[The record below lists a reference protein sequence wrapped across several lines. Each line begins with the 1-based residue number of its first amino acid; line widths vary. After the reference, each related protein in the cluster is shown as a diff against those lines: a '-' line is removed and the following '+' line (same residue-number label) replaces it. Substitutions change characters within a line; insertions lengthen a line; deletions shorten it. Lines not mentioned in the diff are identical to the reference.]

1 MKKAFPFSRILFSAF
16 LLIAII
22 ILSSALILEH
32 YIFTQTFGD
41 YLQDQTISDDLDWV
55 SFIETTL
62 AAGND
67 PTLDLQRAAM
77 MSDLRFTFLD
87 EAGNIVG
94 VIDSSSMGMGH
105 MQRNHLN
112 LIDREYPLKNTPFAR
127 LRIGRPEATI
137 LSLPE
142 ATFRKSLNQGYL
154 FIGLFSFLLAGA
166 IAYWLSQRVS
176 KPIQALEQYADS
188 ITNQNWNM
196 QAPSTSTLNEIAS
209 LRESLLHLSTRLQ
222 AQNQLRQQL
231 TTNMSHELRTPLN
244 VLLNQIEAI
253 HDGILP
259 LTPERSNSLIQEVQR
274 LSRMVSQIEHLNNL
288 EQKIEMIFEPVNLA
302 VVLNELAE
310 AYRPLFE
317 NRKISFEIDSP
328 ESLVI
333 HTQEDTI
340 RQILFNLLENAL
352 RYTSDSGYVHVSAI
366 RENQEIR
373 ITIQDNGI
381 GIPEEALPH
390 IFDRFYRVDPAR
402 AKETGGSGL
411 GLSIVKELLQTLN
424 GTITCESQI
433 NKGTLF
439 TIRLPIDP
447 LH

>member
-1 MKKAFPFSRILFSAF
+1 MKKAFSFSRILFSAF

-32 YIFTQTFGD
+32 FIFTQTFGD
-41 YLQDQTISDDLDWV
+41 YLQDQTISEDLDWV

-77 MSDLRFTFLD
+77 MNDLRFTFLD

-105 MQRNHLN
+105 MQRDPQILAERDY
-112 LIDREYPLKNTPFAR
+112 LLQTTPFSTI
-127 LRIGRPEATI
+127 RIGRPKNTV

-142 ATFRKSLNQGYL
+142 SRFRNALNQGYF
-154 FIGLFSFLLAGA
+154 FIGLFSFVLAGS
-166 IAYWLSQRVS
+166 IALWLSRRVS
-176 KPIQALEQYADS
+176 KPIQSLEHYADS
-188 ITNQNWNM
+188 ITNQNWDE
-196 QAPSTSTLNEIAS
+196 QPPASSSLKEISS
-209 LRESLLHLSTRLQ
+209 LRESLIHLSSRLK

-259 LTPERSNSLIQEVQR
+259 LTPERSNSLIQEVHR

-288 EQKIEMIFEPVNLA
+288 EQKIETVFEPVNLA
-302 VVLNELAE
+302 TVLHELSE

-317 NRKISFEIDSP
+317 ERKISFEIDSP
-328 ESLVI
+328 DSLVFN
-333 HTQEDTI
+333 TQEDTI

-352 RYTSDSGYVHVSAI
+352 RYTSDSGRVQVSAK
-366 RENQEIR
+366 RENQEVQ
-373 ITIQDNGI
+373 ITVQDNGI

-402 AKETGGSGL
+402 AKESGGSGL
-411 GLSIVKELLQTLN
+411 GLSIVKELLQTLS
-424 GTITCESQI
+424 GTIACESRI
-433 NKGTLF
+433 HEGTLF
-439 TIRLPIDP
+439 TIRLPIEP

>member
-1 MKKAFPFSRILFSAF
+1 MKKTFSFSKILFSAF

-32 YIFTQTFGD
+32 FIFSQTFGD
-41 YLQDQTISDDLDWV
+41 YLYDQSISEDLNWV
-55 SFIETTL
+55 SFIETSL
-62 AAGND
+62 AAEND
-67 PTLDLQRAAM
+67 PSLDLQRAAM
-77 MSDLRFTFLD
+77 MNNLRFTFLD
-87 EAGNIVG
+87 ESGIIVG

-105 MQRNHLN
+105 MQRDPLN
-112 LIDREYPLKNTPFAR
+112 LIDREYPLEDTFFAKV
-127 LRIGRPEATI
+127 RIGRPEATI

-142 ATFRKSLNQGYL
+142 ATFRKKLNQGYL
-154 FIGLFSFLLAGA
+154 LIGAFSFLLAGA
-166 IAYWLSQRVS
+166 IALWLSQRVS
-176 KPIQALEQYADS
+176 KPIQSLEQYADS
-188 ITNQNWNM
+188 ITNQEWNEHPP
-196 QAPSTSTLNEIAS
+196 ASSSLKEISS
-209 LRESLLHLSTRLQ
+209 LRESLIDLSSRLK

-253 HDGILP
+253 HDGLLP
-259 LTPERSNSLIQEVQR
+259 LTPERSNSLIQEVHR

-288 EQKIEMIFEPVNLA
+288 EQKIETVFEPVNLSS
-302 VVLNELAE
+302 VLHELAE

-317 NRKISFEIDSP
+317 ENKISLEIDSP
-328 ESLVI
+328 DSLVVN
-333 HTQEDTI
+333 TQEDTI

-352 RYTSDSGYVHVSAI
+352 RYTSDPGHVRISAK
-366 RENQEIR
+366 RENQEVQ
-373 ITIQDNGI
+373 ITILDNGI

-424 GTITCESQI
+424 GTITCKSQI
-433 NKGTLF
+433 HEGTLF
-439 TIRLPIDP
+439 TIRLPIKS

>member
-1 MKKAFPFSRILFSAF
+1 MKKNFSFSRILFSAF

-32 YIFTQTFGD
+32 SIFTQTFGD
-41 YLQDQTISDDLDWV
+41 YLQDQSISEDLDWV
-55 SFIETTL
+55 SFIETSL

-67 PTLDLQRAAM
+67 PTLNLQRAAM
-77 MSDLRFTFLD
+77 MNDLRFTFLD
-87 EAGNIVG
+87 ESGTIVG
-94 VIDSSSMGMGH
+94 LIDSSSMGMGH
-105 MQRNHLN
+105 MQGDTLN
-112 LIDREYPLKNTPFAR
+112 LIDREYPLENTIFAKV
-127 LRIGRPEATI
+127 RIGRPETAI

-142 ATFRKSLNQGYL
+142 ASFRKNLNQGYL
-154 FIGLFSFLLAGA
+154 LIGIFSFLLAGV

-176 KPIQALEQYADS
+176 KPIQSLEHYANS
-188 ITNQNWNM
+188 IANQNWDE
-196 QAPSTSTLNEIAS
+196 QPPASSSLKEVSS
-209 LRESLLHLSTRLQ
+209 LRESLIHLSSRLK
-222 AQNQLRQQL
+222 AQNDLRQQL

-259 LTPERSNSLIQEVQR
+259 LTPERSNSLIQEVHR

-288 EQKIEMIFEPVNLA
+288 EQKIEKRFEPVNLA
-302 VVLNELAE
+302 VVLHELAE

-317 NRKISFEIDSP
+317 ERKILFEIDSP
-328 ESLVI
+328 DSLVI
-333 HTQEDTI
+333 NTQEDTI

-352 RYTSDSGYVHVSAI
+352 RYTSESGHVHVSAKK
-366 RENQEIR
+366 ENQEIQ
-373 ITIQDNGI
+373 ITIHDNGI

-411 GLSIVKELLQTLN
+411 GLSIVKELLQTIN

-433 NKGTLF
+433 HIGTKF
-439 TIRLPIDP
+439 TIRLPIKS

>member
-1 MKKAFPFSRILFSAF
+1 MKKTLPFSRILFSAF
-16 LLIAII
+16 LLISII
-22 ILSSALILEH
+22 LLSSALIFEH
-32 YIFTQTFGD
+32 FIFTQTFGN
-41 YLQDQTISDDLDWV
+41 YLQDQTIADDLDWV
-55 SFIETTL
+55 SFIDTTL

-87 EAGNIVG
+87 ESGNIVG
-94 VIDSSSMGMGH
+94 LIDSSSMGMGH
-105 MQRNHLN
+105 MQRNSLA
-112 LIDREYPLKNTPFAR
+112 LIDREYPLENTFFAKV
-127 LRIGRPEATI
+127 RIGRPETAI

-154 FIGLFSFLLAGA
+154 LIGVFSFLLAGA

-176 KPIQALEQYADS
+176 KPIQSLEHYANS
-188 ITNQNWNM
+188 IANQNWDEPPP
-196 QAPSTSTLNEIAS
+196 ASSALKEVSS

-222 AQNQLRQQL
+222 AQNDLRQQL

-259 LTPERSNSLIQEVQR
+259 LTPERSNSLIQEVHR

-288 EQKIEMIFEPVNLA
+288 EQKIEKRFEPVNLA
-302 VVLNELAE
+302 VVLHELAE

-317 NRKISFEIDSP
+317 NCNISFEIDSP
-328 ESLVI
+328 DSLVVN
-333 HTQEDTI
+333 TQEDTV

-352 RYTSDSGYVHVSAI
+352 RYTAESGKVTLEAR
-366 RENQEIR
+366 RETQGLL
-373 ITIQDNGI
+373 ITVQDNGI
-381 GIPEEALPH
+381 GIPEAALPH

-411 GLSIVKELLQTLN
+411 GLSIVKELLDTIQ
-424 GTITCESQI
+424 GTIKCESQI
-433 NKGTLF
+433 GEGTRF